1 MFRRVLDITAVTSV
15 MVLLVATTVNAQAH
29 PSTPEINAI
38 FDEFVEYED
47 NGPMMFNTVE
57 AREAGVEDD
66 ILEIG
71 ETFNDISQEKWVNEE
86 GPSTVARAPL
96 VDRWNYC
103 GAGNSG
109 PGAPQNSVDS
119 VCQRH
124 DTCIGDAN
132 GDRSAMIACDVAF
145 VATMNNIKGEY
156 GGADRT
162 YIEAAIQVIRA
173 AMACRPVC

>member
-1 MFRRVLDITAVTSV
+1 M
-15 MVLLVATTVNAQAH
+15 
-29 PSTPEINAI
+29 
-38 FDEFVEYED
+38 
-47 NGPMMFNTVE
+47 
-57 AREAGVEDD
+57 EDD
-66 ILEIG
+66 ILDIG
-71 ETFNDISQEKWVNEE
+71 ETFNHIAQEKQVNEE
-86 GPSTVARAPL
+86 GLSTVARAPL

-109 PGAPQNSVDS
+109 PGDPQNSADA

-124 DTCIGDAN
+124 DACIGDAS

-173 AMACRPVC
+173 ATTRRPVC